1 MQLEINK
8 NKQNRKS
15 KKELVYIP
23 TNSEGNGVPTT
34 RTPRIAGW
42 WLAGSVEDAG
52 LIGGPGADLVRPRC
66 RSQLRVRRAV
76 AAVRRTMRK

>member
-1 MQLEINK
+1 M
-8 NKQNRKS
+8 
-15 KKELVYIP
+15 
-23 TNSEGNGVPTT
+23 PTT

-76 AAVRRTMRK
+76 AAARRTMRKQVKRAMREQWRSVVAAMRESAMGE